1 MECRL
6 TNVRRVAQTGSA
18 KWQAGWW
25 KLHDYA
31 GLQRLAVRR
40 NQVLAALSVLS
51 DAACS
56 QWVGYREAK
65 SKAKGNASESREPTT
80 AGGSLY
86 VQWRETFD
94 VDWPDVPDDP
104 DQAALD
110 WCYDRAYRLVLQAEA
125 DLHWATGR
133 LDVTDYDEGRDK
145 RLIREHEGRPA
156 VEVAHLERCST
167 ASVRAIRR
175 QFGRDPLTGAR
186 AKQGRR

>member
-1 MECRL
+1 M
-6 TNVRRVAQTGSA
+6 NHD
-18 KWQAGWW
+18 QAG
-25 KLHDYA
+25 L
-31 GLQRLAVRR
+31 LRLAVRR
-40 NQVLAALSVLS
+40 NKVLAAMSVLT

-56 QWVGYREAK
+56 QWVGYREQK
-65 SKAKGNASESREPTT
+65 GKAKGNASESKEPTS
-80 AGGSLY
+80 AGGSLHNE
-86 VQWRETFD
+86 WWERFD

-133 LDVTDYDEGRDK
+133 LDVTDYDDDRDK
-145 RLIREHEGRPA
+145 RLIRQYEGRPA

-175 QFGRDPLTGAR
+175 QFGREPLTGVR

>member
-1 MECRL
+1 M
-6 TNVRRVAQTGSA
+6 A
-18 KWQAGWW
+18 
-25 KLHDYA
+25 HDLS

-56 QWVGYREAK
+56 QWVGYRDAK
-65 SKAKGNASESREPTT
+65 GKAKGNKSESKEPTS

-110 WCYDRAYRLVLQAEA
+110 WCYDRAYRLVMQAEA
-125 DLHWATGR
+125 DLHWATGK
-133 LDVTDYDEGRDK
+133 LDTTTTGDPVARDK
-145 RLIREHEGRPA
+145 RIVKAYEGRPA

-175 QFGRDPLTGAR
+175 QFGRDPLTGR
-186 AKQGRR
+186 QTTRGKR